1 MPSSPSVGAPERVVE
16 PSPAAPRPRHSE
28 IAEPWTKPWWWCA
41 RGEWATFGWIVL
53 LHGSL
58 LLAPFVTERP
68 SAGLLLT
75 ALGLCALG
83 GLGTTVAFHRALAH
97 GAAKLHWLVETPL
110 ILFAVM
116 NGSGKPLT
124 WVANHRLHHAVSDTD
139 EDISAPSR
147 GGFWWAHL
155 RWLWQAGQA
164 PIERYCGKLDCRRY
178 RIWTQ
183 LQVPLLAISFFGGLL
198 ISPTAWF
205 WLGPARLL
213 LGLHLQCT
221 INSISH
227 LGDARSAG
235 GSSQNVAW
243 LAPFHFL
250 QGENWHR
257 NHHDDPAD
265 ARIGRT
271 RWQVDFG
278 WWTIALFRALG
289 LATDVQRSRSAVRGG
304 TAR

>member
-1 MPSSPSVGAPERVVE
+1 MVNL
-16 PSPAAPRPRHSE
+16 PRPRHSA
-28 IAEPWTKPWWWCA
+28 IAEPWKKPFWWCA
-41 RGEWATFGWIVL
+41 PGDRSTFAWIVI
-53 LHGSL
+53 LHLSV

-68 SAGLLLT
+68 SPALLLT
-75 ALGLCALG
+75 AFGLCALG

-97 GAAKLHWLVETPL
+97 GAARLHWSVETPL
-110 ILFAVM
+110 ILAAM
-116 NGSGKPLT
+116 LNGSGTPLT

-164 PIERYCGKLDCRRY
+164 PTERYCGTLLRPRY
-178 RIWTQ
+178 QFWAR
-183 LQVPLLAISFFGGLL
+183 LQEPLLVISFFGPLL

-227 LGDARSAG
+227 LGDAASAG
-235 GSSQNVAW
+235 GSSKNVAW

-250 QGENWHR
+250 QGENWHK
-257 NHHDDPAD
+257 NHHDDPSD
-265 ARIGRT
+265 ARIGRKP
-271 RWQVDFG
+271 WEIDVG
-278 WWTIALFRALG
+278 WWTLALFRKFG
-289 LATDVQRSRSAVRGG
+289 LATAVQRSRSAN
-304 TAR
+304 